1 MLKKYFD
8 KTVNIERKTTTDN
21 GFGGTSE
28 TWETYLPIPCLIDY
42 LSGKETQIASQYA
55 DKATH
60 ILMTNAGYE
69 IIEADRVNDN
79 GEIYRILH
87 VDEPFGKQA
96 EILLEYVGTDNV

>member
-28 TWETYLPIPCLIDY
+28 IWETYLPIPCLIDY
-42 LSGKETQIASQYA
+42 LSGKENQIAGQYA
-55 DKATH
+55 DQATH
-60 ILMTNAGYE
+60 ILMTNVGYQ
-69 IIEADRVNDN
+69 ITIADRVNHN

-87 VDEPFGKQA
+87 VDEPFKKHA